1 MISYLMNSADGQ
13 ICSEASVDYPECL
26 LKRFAVVFLKR
37 KPTDQAPQTNMQ
49 SSLLEYGGMDSAKEK
64 KQLMQVLSLICGT
77 RECHFHRA
85 SNSTDDQEH
94 FYELTVTKTESL
106 NIHHSLKS
114 SGMTF
119 SKHDLRAIDTAPC

>member
-64 KQLMQVLSLICGT
+64 KTTHTG
-77 RECHFHRA
+77 A
-85 SNSTDDQEH
+85 
-94 FYELTVTKTESL
+94 VTYL
-106 NIHHSLKS
+106 WY
-114 SGMTF
+114 
-119 SKHDLRAIDTAPC
+119 P

>member
-1 MISYLMNSADGQ
+1 M
-13 ICSEASVDYPECL
+13 
-26 LKRFAVVFLKR
+26 R
-37 KPTDQAPQTNMQ
+37 
-49 SSLLEYGGMDSAKEK
+49 
-64 KQLMQVLSLICGT
+64 VLSLICGT
-77 RECHFHRA
+77 RDCHFHRA

-119 SKHDLRAIDTAPC
+119 CKHDLSAIDTAPC